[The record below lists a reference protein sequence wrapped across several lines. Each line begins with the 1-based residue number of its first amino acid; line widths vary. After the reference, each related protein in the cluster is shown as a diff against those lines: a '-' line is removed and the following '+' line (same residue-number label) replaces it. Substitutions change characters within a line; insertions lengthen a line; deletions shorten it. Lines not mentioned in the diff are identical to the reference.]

1 MNTHRRPALVLALAL
16 ITGGVAANTGCAS
29 GGYPGLDQ
37 AASKSQQVI
46 LRVHN
51 NNWHDMR
58 VYVVSESG
66 NSQRVGMVTGM
77 GSAVFKLRAHLATG
91 RTQILLR
98 PIGTRATFV
107 TNTVLVQP
115 GSTAELTVQNQLS
128 LSQLVIW

>member
-1 MNTHRRPALVLALAL
+1 MNAHRRPAFLLAFAL
-16 ITGGVAANTGCAS
+16 ITGGAATTTGCAS

-37 AASKSQQVI
+37 ATNESQPVI
-46 LRVHN
+46 LRVNN

-58 VYVVSESG
+58 VYVVTESG
-66 NSQRVGMVTGM
+66 QSRRVGMVTGM
-77 GSAVFKLRAHLATG
+77 SSAVFRLRHHMTSG
-91 RTQILLR
+91 QTQILLR

-107 TNTVLVQP
+107 TNMVLVQP

>member
-1 MNTHRRPALVLALAL
+1 MNTSRRPVLMLALAL
-16 ITGGVAANTGCAS
+16 ITGGAVNTGCAS

-37 AASKSQQVI
+37 TVSESQHVV

-58 VYVVSESG
+58 VYVVSEAG
-66 NSQRVGMVTGM
+66 HSQRVGTVTGM
-77 GSAVFKLRAHLATG
+77 SRAVFRLRAPIASG

-115 GSTAELTVQNQLS
+115 GAVAELTVQNQLS